1 MCKEDIMVN
10 ALFKITPE
18 EISLSMTGHADYNP
32 GNDIVCSAISVL
44 AYTLAG
50 ALENIKANTNL
61 NDFELQHTEDE
72 GDFLCKV
79 SKVELYA
86 EYKIKTIFQ
95 TIYIGLKQIENQYP
109 EHINIILV
117 GDFSS

>member
-1 MCKEDIMVN
+1 MVK
-10 ALFKITPE
+10 AVFKVSSE

-32 GNDIVCSAISVL
+32 GNDIVCSAISAL

-50 ALENIKANTNL
+50 TLEHMNKRNL
-61 NDFELQHTEDE
+61 NDFELQHAEND
-72 GDFLCKV
+72 GDFICIV
-79 SKVELYA
+79 SKMARYTE
-86 EYKIKTIFQ
+86 KIKTIFQ

-109 EHINIILV
+109 EHINIVLV